1 MAVKTIFFTKFLK
14 RHITAERPIHTI
26 IFPVDEQVASFRYFF
41 CLYSL
46 WTFTLVELI
55 LATAGSR
62 LQGKAANQS
71 AEDRNVSKKL
81 MEVDYYLMA
90 KETTLC
96 FCVRQL
102 NKEAS

>member
-1 MAVKTIFFTKFLK
+1 M
-14 RHITAERPIHTI
+14 HITVERPINTT

-41 CLYSL
+41 FFYSL
-46 WTFTLVELI
+46 WTFTLVELV
-55 LATAGSR
+55 LATARSS

-71 AEDRNVSKKL
+71 AENRNVSKKL
-81 MEVDYYLMA
+81 MKKVYYLMA

-96 FCVRQL
+96 FCFKLL